1 MVDILQITFLS
12 SILHVIFLQFFTVDV
27 SIKLPSNFFLNFVIL
42 QLPQLFSV
50 QGGFKLA
57 YSFRNPASY
66 IRANIPDALNL
77 SVTILNLLQIKKNI
91 YIYFGNPSM
100 SQHHKQQHCNCVQHK
115 SSKIEKKCNKLQKTL
130 ILALEAKFNLAKKI
144 YFGALCFVVLIINEV
159 MTYFSFHTVIFPVNH
174 LIRLLQQFFLGI
186 DRDNRLRLFFG

>member
-12 SILHVIFLQFFTVDV
+12 PILHVIFLQFFTVDV

-77 SVTILNLLQIKKNI
+77 SVTILNLLQIKKI
-91 YIYFGNPSM
+91 YIYILEIPACPNITSSNIAIVYNTRVLKLKKM
-100 SQHHKQQHCNCVQHK
+100 QQT
-115 SSKIEKKCNKLQKTL
+115 SKN
-130 ILALEAKFNLAKKI
+130 
-144 YFGALCFVVLIINEV
+144 VD
-159 MTYFSFHTVIFPVNH
+159 FSP
-174 LIRLLQQFFLGI
+174 
-186 DRDNRLRLFFG
+186 